1 MRYYSKKYKRKVSEF
16 IRKANRND
24 FGLSFYLDLLGSM
37 SDVKKSIRMS
47 RRDGEVLR
55 YDLAVEHHGFRSI
68 PLYTKNGV
76 PLGLNRMEFNSKS
89 SE

>member
-1 MRYYSKKYKRKVSEF
+1 MRYYSKQYKAKINELL
-16 IRKANRND
+16 RKANQNRLP
-24 FGLSFYLDLLGSM
+24 LSFYLDLVGSM
-37 SDVKKSIRMS
+37 SDLKESIRIR

-68 PLYTKNGV
+68 PLYTKKGV
-76 PLGLNRMEFNSKS
+76 PLGLNRMEFNET